1 MIITIIVGFVLS
13 EGIILGIVAYG
24 LYARKKA
31 KLSHCLQAQ
40 GIVVD
45 LKQHGSDEGG
55 PTIHPV
61 IMFKSQNGADFTFE
75 SKFGSSGW
83 KIKKGDSVNILVNQA
98 NPNDSEVVNFMA
110 QWGVPLILAVASA
123 GSLVCAPLAYLFLKD

>member
-1 MIITIIVGFVLS
+1 MIITIIVGFILA
-13 EGIILGIVAYG
+13 EGLILGIVAYF

-31 KLSHCLQAQ
+31 KLSHCLQTQ
-40 GIVVD
+40 GVVID

-61 IMFKSQNGADFTFE
+61 IMFRAQNGADVTFE
-75 SKFGSSGW
+75 STFGSSSW
-83 KIKKGDSVNILVNQA
+83 KIKKGDSVNILVNQT

-110 QWGVPLILAVASA
+110 QWGVPLTLAVASA
-123 GSLVCAPLAYLFLKD
+123 GSLVLAPLAYLFLKD

>member
-1 MIITIIVGFVLS
+1 MIITIIVGFILA
-13 EGIILGIVAYG
+13 EGLILGIVAYF

-31 KLSHCLQAQ
+31 KLSHCLQTQ
-40 GIVVD
+40 GVVID

-61 IMFKSQNGADFTFE
+61 IMFRAQNGADVTFE
-75 SKFGSSGW
+75 STFGSSSC
-83 KIKKGDSVNILVNQA
+83 KIKKGDSVNILVNQT

-110 QWGVPLILAVASA
+110 QWGVPLTLAVASA
-123 GSLVCAPLAYLFLKD
+123 GSLVLAPLAYLFLKD